1 MGPEATAILPGS
13 MTRLFRDTDGP
24 CLAPHGSVV
33 CIGAFDGI
41 HRGHESLLGR
51 VRDRAREA
59 GLAAVALSFEPLPRQ
74 HFHGR
79 AGVARLSRP
88 AERIERLGR
97 YCDLVG
103 MLRFNERLATT
114 EASDFVR
121 RVLCVRLAAR
131 EVWIGP
137 GFRFGHA
144 RRGDIALLRTLGA
157 LHDFAVHEVEPVFVR
172 GGRVSATRVREL
184 LAADDFNAATELLG
198 RPYTMSGR
206 VVHGQKLGR
215 QLGYPTA
222 NLALRWGRTPIQG
235 IFAVRVAG
243 AGLKHWPA
251 VASLGTRPTVAG
263 VEPLLEVHLFD
274 FDGDLYGQR
283 LEVEFVAKIRD
294 EAKFD
299 SLDALI
305 VQMHRDAA
313 DARAALR
320 RHVSLE
326 EALVS

>member
-1 MGPEATAILPGS
+1 

-41 HRGHESLLGR
+41 HRGHEALLAR
-51 VRDRAREA
+51 VRDRARA
-59 GLAAVALSFEPLPRQ
+59 LGLAAVALSFEPLPRQ
-74 HFHGR
+74 HFIGR
-79 AGVARLSRP
+79 AAVARLSRP
-88 AERIERLGR
+88 AERLARLAR
-97 YCDLVG
+97 YVDLVG
-103 MLRFNERLATT
+103 MLRFNERLAAT
-114 EASDFVR
+114 EAGDFVR
-121 RVLCVRLAAR
+121 RVLCARLAAR

-144 RRGDIALLRTLGA
+144 RRGDIALLRALGA
-157 LHDFAVHEVEPVFVR
+157 SHGFAVHEVEPVFVR
-172 GGRVSATRVREL
+172 GERASATRVREL
-184 LAADDFNAATELLG
+184 LAADDFDAASEVLG
-198 RPYTMSGR
+198 RPYAMSGR

-222 NLALRWGRTPIQG
+222 NLTLRWGRAPVHG
-235 IFAVRVAG
+235 IFAVRVEG
-243 AGLKHWPA
+243 AGLKRWPA

-274 FDGDLYGQR
+274 FEGDLYGRR

-299 SLDALI
+299 SLGAL
-305 VQMHRDAA
+305 VDQMHRDAA

>member
-1 MGPEATAILPGS
+1 

-41 HRGHESLLGR
+41 HRGHAALLAQ
-51 VRDRAREA
+51 VRERADAA

-74 HFHGR
+74 HFLGR

-88 AERIERLGR
+88 AERYTHLAA
-97 YCDLVG
+97 YVDLVG
-103 MLRFNERLATT
+103 LLRFGDRLATT
-114 EASDFVR
+114 GAEDFVR
-121 RVLCVRLAAR
+121 RVLVARLAAR
-131 EVWIGP
+131 EVRVGP

-144 RRGDIALLRTLGA
+144 RRGDLAMLRGLGEV
-157 LHDFAVHEVEPVFVR
+157 HGFSVHEIEPVSAQ
-172 GGRVSATRVREL
+172 GERVSATRVRDL
-184 LAADDFNAATELLG
+184 LAAGDFGAAAALLG
-198 RPYTMSGR
+198 RRYTMSGR
-206 VVHGQKLGR
+206 VVHGRKLGR

-222 NLALRWGRTPIQG
+222 NLPLRWGRAPLHG
-235 IFAVRVAG
+235 IFAVRVSG
-243 AGLKHWPA
+243 AGLAHWPS

-283 LEVEFVAKIRD
+283 LEVEFVARIRD
-294 EAKFD
+294 EARFD
-299 SLDALI
+299 SLDALT

-320 RHVSLE
+320 RPVSLE